1 MLDRVMRSTCELNG
15 RPITVRQRSIVD
27 DLCSWRR
34 VGVRGRWARYVP
46 LLPDSRAVNVLELFR
61 LNGRIAVVTGGG
73 TGIGRGIARGLAA
86 AGADVAL
93 AGRRPEP
100 LEAVRVEIEAMGR
113 RAMTVSTDV
122 TSATELERLGQRVT
136 DELGSISIWVNNA
149 GGLQGE
155 PMGNLSSVTEESWHT
170 IMDRNLT
177 SVWLASVEAQRVL
190 LDGGSI
196 INVSSTGGLTK
207 GAPGHGVYSAA
218 KTAVNHLTQTL
229 ALECA
234 PRRIRVNAIAPG
246 HTPTADYYRASGF
259 DDAKFAKLASKQPL
273 GRLGRDEDFAAA
285 AVYLA
290 SEAASWVTG
299 QVLVVSGTP

>member
-1 MLDRVMRSTCELNG
+1 MD
-15 RPITVRQRSIVD
+15 
-27 DLCSWRR
+27 
-34 VGVRGRWARYVP
+34 
-46 LLPDSRAVNVLELFR
+46 VLQLFR
-61 LNGRIAVVTGGG
+61 LDGRVAVVTGGG
-73 TGIGRGIARGLAA
+73 TGIGRGIALGLAG

-93 AGRRPEP
+93 AGRRLEP
-100 LEAVRVEIEAMGR
+100 LESVRDEIVALGR
-113 RAMTVSTDV
+113 RAVAVPTDV
-122 TSATELERLGQRVT
+122 TRAEELEHLGRRAVE
-136 DELGSISIWVNNA
+136 ELGPVSIWVNNA

-155 PMGNLSSVTEESWHT
+155 PMGNLTTVTEESWHT

-177 SVWLASVEAQRVL
+177 SVWLASVAAQRVL
-190 LDGGSI
+190 VDGGSI

-259 DDAKFAKLASKQPL
+259 DDAKFEKLASKQPL
-273 GRLGRDEDFAAA
+273 GRLGRDEDFAGA
-285 AVYLA
+285 AVYLV

>member
-1 MLDRVMRSTCELNG
+1 LDQVAAE
-15 RPITVRQRSIVD
+15 IT
-27 DLCSWRR
+27 
-34 VGVRGRWARYVP
+34 
-46 LLPDSRAVNVLELFR
+46 
-61 LNGRIAVVTGGG
+61 
-73 TGIGRGIARGLAA
+73 
-86 AGADVAL
+86 
-93 AGRRPEP
+93 
-100 LEAVRVEIEAMGR
+100 AMGR
-113 RAMTVSTDV
+113 RAIGVPADV
-122 TSATELERLGQRVT
+122 TSVTDLERLGRRT
-136 DELGSISIWVNNA
+136 TAELGQISIWVNNA

-155 PMGNLSSVTEESWHT
+155 PMGNLTTVTEASWHT

-177 SVWLASVEAQRVL
+177 SVWLASVEAQRVMS
-190 LDGGSI
+190 DGGSI

-218 KTAVNHLTQTL
+218 KAAVNHLTQTL

-285 AVYLA
+285 AVYLV
-290 SEAASWVTG
+290 SDAASWVTG

>member
-1 MLDRVMRSTCELNG
+1 MD
-15 RPITVRQRSIVD
+15 
-27 DLCSWRR
+27 
-34 VGVRGRWARYVP
+34 
-46 LLPDSRAVNVLELFR
+46 VLELFR
-61 LNGRIAVVTGGG
+61 LDGRVAVVTGGG
-73 TGIGRGIARGLAA
+73 TGIGRAIALGLAG

-93 AGRRPEP
+93 AGRRLEP
-100 LEAVRVEIEAMGR
+100 LEAVRAEITAMGR
-113 RAMTVSTDV
+113 SAAAIPTDV
-122 TSATELERLGQRVT
+122 TSAADLARLGRQAT
-136 DELGSISIWVNNA
+136 DMLGPISIWVNNA

-155 PMGNLSSVTEESWHT
+155 PMGYLTSVTEESWHT

-190 LDGGSI
+190 IDGGAI

-207 GAPGHGVYSAA
+207 GAPGHGVYAAA

-229 ALECA
+229 SLECA
-234 PRRIRVNAIAPG
+234 PRRIRANAIAPG

-290 SEAASWVTG
+290 SEASSWVTG

>member
-1 MLDRVMRSTCELNG
+1 MD
-15 RPITVRQRSIVD
+15 
-27 DLCSWRR
+27 
-34 VGVRGRWARYVP
+34 
-46 LLPDSRAVNVLELFR
+46 VLGLFR
-61 LNGRIAVVTGGG
+61 LDGRVAVVTGGG
-73 TGIGRGIARGLAA
+73 TGIGRGIALGLAS

-93 AGRRPEP
+93 AGRRLEP
-100 LEAVRVEIEAMGR
+100 LEAVRDEIVAMGR
-113 RAMTVSTDV
+113 RAVAIPTDV
-122 TSATELERLGQRVT
+122 TSADELARLGREAT
-136 DELGSISIWVNNA
+136 AALGEISIWVYNS

-155 PMGNLSSVTEESWHT
+155 PMGNLTAVTEESWQT

-190 LDGGSI
+190 ADGGSI

-229 ALECA
+229 SLECA

-246 HTPTADYYRASGF
+246 HTPTPDYYRASGF
-259 DDAKFAKLASKQPL
+259 DDAKFEKLASKQPL

-285 AVYLA
+285 AVYLV
-290 SEAASWVTG
+290 SDAASWVTG
-299 QVLVVSGTP
+299 QVLVVSGSP